1 MRSPQLTAFQ
11 LMAAAEEAQ
20 RVLNPDAP
28 SSTIDPQLI
37 PGGRMSRRKS
47 SSSTNSTIG
56 ETAVQKS
63 MQRLQDWRK
72 TIMVSERK
80 RLRRTAIDM

>member
-1 MRSPQLTAFQ
+1 
-11 LMAAAEEAQ
+11 MAAAEEAQ
-20 RVLNPDAP
+20 RALNPDAP

-37 PGGRMSRRKS
+37 PGRRMSRHKS
-47 SSSTNSTIG
+47 SSSINLNAG
-56 ETAVQKS
+56 ERAVQKS

>member
-1 MRSPQLTAFQ
+1 
-11 LMAAAEEAQ
+11 MAAVEEAQ
-20 RVLNPDAP
+20 RALNPDGLP
-28 SSTIDPQLI
+28 STIDPQLI
-37 PGGRMSRRKS
+37 PGRRVSRHKS
-47 SSSTNSTIG
+47 SSSISLNVG
-56 ETAVQKS
+56 ERGVQKS

>member
-1 MRSPQLTAFQ
+1 
-11 LMAAAEEAQ
+11 MAAAEEAQ
-20 RVLNPDAP
+20 RALNPDAP

-37 PGGRMSRRKS
+37 PGRRMSRHKS
-47 SSSTNSTIG
+47 SSSINLNVG
-56 ETAVQKS
+56 ERGVQKS